1 MSEFSL
7 RRRILGLDLGQARIG
22 VAVSDELGMLAHP
35 VETIPAQSD
44 AIGRIA
50 EIVREKN
57 AERVVIGLPRHMN
70 GSVGTGAAEA
80 LAFAEKLRTRVSCQ
94 VVTWDERMT
103 TVAANRALR
112 EGGKKTR
119 DSRGLV
125 DQVAAQMILQGYLDG
140 LAVAPDLPGEFP
152 PETTPGD

>member
-1 MSEFSL
+1 VSEFSL
-7 RRRILGLDLGQARIG
+7 RRRILGLDLGRARIG

-35 VETIPAQSD
+35 VETISAQGD
-44 AIGRIA
+44 AVGRIV
-50 EIVREKN
+50 EIVRQKN
-57 AERVVIGLPRHMN
+57 AERVVVGLPRHMN

-80 LAFAEKLRTRVSCQ
+80 LAFAEKLRARLSCE

-103 TVAANRALR
+103 TMAANRALR
-112 EGGKKTR
+112 EGGKKMR

-140 LAVAPDLPGEFP
+140 L
-152 PETTPGD
+152 PEARDSRAESGAEATPRD